1 MKEVQAALAS
11 QLTQLDEDVKQLQY
25 IKLYWLN
32 KNLRSFLM
40 NLNEFLIELDATRE
54 EFEWSLSSM
63 WVITGKSKHLP
74 NMRVM
79 DDGSLRPNPRNF
91 CPITAVTYNKGLGIY
106 FSVEYEEASQ
116 RLSLDLDLA
125 NQIAVASDSD
135 DLELREC
142 LLEVLELKEK
152 E

>member
-1 MKEVQAALAS
+1 
-11 QLTQLDEDVKQLQY
+11 
-25 IKLYWLN
+25 
-32 KNLRSFLM
+32 M